1 MADNRYEGLGDE
13 ALSNARAIK
22 DSVADIQDSTRRFN
36 TALRTAGVTLADY
49 GDLFRGI
56 QGSANKV
63 AENPAGNL
71 NPAFSCAFTEKA
83 RTQANNKLLN
93 LYMMIDF

>member
-1 MADNRYEGLGDE
+1 MINPID
-13 ALSNARAIK
+13 K
-22 DSVADIQDSTRRFN
+22 D
-36 TALRTAGVTLADY
+36 
-49 GDLFRGI
+49 
-56 QGSANKV
+56 KV